1 MDDSRFI
8 VAIVVRETE
17 TEPPKPPTSPT
28 SSSPRRTRPRHPIR
42 RLWLRPCRRCLSVG
56 NGGRVGAR
64 VAGSDDGDESSSDST
79 RSVMSAASNRLSSIN
94 LL

>member
-17 TEPPKPPTSPT
+17 PKPPKPPTSPT

-42 RLWLRPCRRCLSVG
+42 RLWLRPCRR
-56 NGGRVGAR
+56 
-64 VAGSDDGDESSSDST
+64 DEKRRQETGMLKPSELAQ
-79 RSVMSAASNRLSSIN
+79 RS
-94 LL
+94 